1 MDNTE
6 NIKLFLKSLDLSILQ
21 YEPTL
26 ELLLSKSLDE
36 HLAQQETAKDK
47 IQFLN
52 NFQYVLVSTIYSYLK
67 TIGVN
72 TDEHPIKNELARV
85 KNYMMRA
92 KKLDQNLDDE
102 MKQKEEDEKRK
113 AKEFITQTLGMK
125 NGAESTLTDTR
136 PAISTKSFQGTHT
149 KFDNEEE
156 TRDDTTRKEQ
166 SNSNKDITSDS
177 LLAAKYI
184 KTNDTTKIVNNK
196 KVSNRKPSGTTK
208 SKDTKVKSKNSG
220 RVSKPKSKK

>member
-47 IQFLN
+47 ILFLN
-52 NFQYVLVSTIYSYLK
+52 NFQYVLVSTIFSYLK

-166 SNSNKDITSDS
+166 SNKGITSDS
-177 LLAAKYI
+177 LLAAKYT
-184 KTNDTTKIVNNK
+184 KTNDTTKIVNSK

-208 SKDTKVKSKNSG
+208 SKDTKSKSKTPG

>member
-52 NFQYVLVSTIYSYLK
+52 NFQYVLVSTIFSYLK

-85 KNYMMRA
+85 KNFMMRA

-156 TRDDTTRKEQ
+156 TRDGTTRKEQ
-166 SNSNKDITSDS
+166 SNKGITSDS
-177 LLAAKYI
+177 LLAAKYT
-184 KTNDTTKIVNNK
+184 KTNDTTKTVNSK

-208 SKDTKVKSKNSG
+208 SKDTKSKSKTPG